1 MESLI
6 FMSCIKVR
14 IPKLHKR
21 AECCMLERRNEG
33 EMLFLVFIKSLY
45 ALEQTGPLRIENSY
59 EFPIAGTCGEWREDI
74 LVIPF
79 WRERADHLRSRWE
92 KSRMLYGR
100 AKESIKMLPAAF
112 LQKIAISFLISQI
125 AYLPFMHWPWAELL
139 ANRLW
144 APLVSM
150 L

>member
-33 EMLFLVFIKSLY
+33 EILFLVFIKSLY

-59 EFPIAGTCGEWREDI
+59 EFPIAGTCGECL

-100 AKESIKMLPAAF
+100 AKESIRMLPAAF

-125 AYLPFMHWPWAELL
+125 SNLKLHTCLL
-139 ANRLW
+139 CTDHEW
-144 APLVSM
+144 SS
-150 L
+150 

>member
-33 EMLFLVFIKSLY
+33 EILFLVFIKSLY

-59 EFPIAGTCGEWREDI
+59 EFPIAGTCGECL

-100 AKESIKMLPAAF
+100 AKESIRMLPAAF

-125 AYLPFMHWPWAELL
+125 SNLKLHTCLL
-139 ANRLW
+139 CTDHER
-144 APLVSM
+144 SS
-150 L
+150 